1 MNHINGPSMG
11 QPSTVIQDEMRA
23 TLPPLQQAQH
33 PSQYPNGGNPAISA
47 PAPAQRPT
55 AGEVRHG

>member
-1 MNHINGPSMG
+1 MTDN
-11 QPSTVIQDEMRA
+11 Q
-23 TLPPLQQAQH
+23 TLPPIGSGMLDNLPGAQNGPQHAQH